1 MLTRSFARTHSDK
14 LSLEVHAKLRDFG
27 VSINKS
33 IRKNMHLVQFLLNL
47 QGIDEHK
54 VGVAS
59 FAPYTECISIEVT
72 ELTNISQ

>member
-1 MLTRSFARTHSDK
+1 
-14 LSLEVHAKLRDFG
+14 
-27 VSINKS
+27 
-33 IRKNMHLVQFLLNL
+33 MHLVQFLLNL